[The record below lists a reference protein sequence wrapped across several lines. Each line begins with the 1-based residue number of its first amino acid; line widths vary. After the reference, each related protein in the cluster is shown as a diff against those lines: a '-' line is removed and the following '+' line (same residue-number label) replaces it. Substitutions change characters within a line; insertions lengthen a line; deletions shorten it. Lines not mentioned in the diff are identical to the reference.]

1 MADPPTLWYV
11 CHDSA
16 TYVEVGSLWKTH
28 GEYIRN
34 RQEWREKLPRAAGAV
49 VLGHEEAAETVS
61 EEQKWL
67 MAFGH
72 LHALP
77 PERLPLNLSGFVAR
91 VKA

>member
-34 RQEWREKLPRAAGAV
+34 RQEWQKKLPRSTGAV
-49 VLGHEEAAETVS
+49 VLGQEKAADMVS
-61 EEQKWL
+61 EERKRPVAL
-67 MAFGH
+67 GH

-77 PERLPLNLSGFVAR
+77 PEG
-91 VKA
+91 